1 MAATDDLLGTH
12 RLTSQLREAAPQLP
26 TREQLQ
32 ALCAE
37 IRRIVEVGNP
47 DAVKQLLRELI
58 DRVEITP
65 DRRAYPYFW
74 VPASCD
80 PAPTTDERGPN
91 AQPAPSHQED
101 TGWPFM
107 TNREVFTFGPDQV
120 FCGVIGAPP
129 TG

>member
-1 MAATDDLLGTH
+1 MRQSVDRHVHRALPARRHRALPARVQTAPPAT
-12 RLTSQLREAAPQLP
+12 
-26 TREQLQ
+26 
-32 ALCAE
+32 
-37 IRRIVEVGNP
+37 